1 MNINDID
8 DVFKENIEGNIE
20 EFLLS
25 FPYRVHVTKGKDNK
39 RTSLQIEV
47 EAWAYSCG
55 LEDKARA
62 KGMLSEYSGRLVNII
77 PNYGVYKRPGSKD
90 EPTMLIEIELSPNAK
105 IARLDNEGIWK
116 EVIER
121 QNKALSLV
129 NK

>member
-55 LEDKARA
+55 LEDKAHA

-77 PNYGVYKRPGSKD
+77 PNYGVYKGP
-90 EPTMLIEIELSPNAK
+90 AK

-129 NK
+129 NE

>member
-1 MNINDID
+1 
-8 DVFKENIEGNIE
+8 
-20 EFLLS
+20 
-25 FPYRVHVTKGKDNK
+25 
-39 RTSLQIEV
+39 
-47 EAWAYSCG
+47 
-55 LEDKARA
+55 
-62 KGMLSEYSGRLVNII
+62 MLSEYSGRLVNII

-129 NK
+129 NE

>member
-55 LEDKARA
+55 LEDKAH
-62 KGMLSEYSGRLVNII
+62 
-77 PNYGVYKRPGSKD
+77 
-90 EPTMLIEIELSPNAK
+90 AK

-129 NK
+129 NE